1 MADHPVPIEP
11 RPGPGAPQQ
20 YVARDL
26 LQMYPHLREDHL
38 RYLEKWGLIRPM
50 PQAHA
55 DRVYRFAD
63 LRVLRHADT
72 ALAAGV
78 PFRAVLRALTA
89 EQHGQLAFDFRIEAP
104 AARVIDLGRREAPQP
119 SFLPRE
125 PGEDETTSRAEALFL
140 EAAELDARGPG
151 ARAAA
156 AEAYRR
162 ALRVDPDLVAAV
174 INLGNIHYASDEMAE
189 AQALYERALALEP
202 DAFEAHFNLGNIH
215 HDLGRFR
222 DAERCYRDALAQSP
236 AYADAHFYLAVTLEK
251 VGDSAR
257 ARVHWR
263 AYQRLA
269 PEGEWVAL
277 AREFGGEEG

>member
-1 MADHPVPIEP
+1 
-11 RPGPGAPQQ
+11 
-20 YVARDL
+20 
-26 LQMYPHLREDHL
+26 MYPHLREDHL
-38 RYLEKWGLIRPM
+38 RYLEKWGLIRPV
-50 PQAHA
+50 PQAPA
-55 DRVYRFAD
+55 GRVYPFAD

-72 ALAAGV
+72 ELAAGA
-78 PFRAVLRALTA
+78 PFRAVLRGLAA
-89 EQHGQLAFDFRIEAP
+89 EQQGQLAFDFRIEAP
-104 AARVIDLGRREAPQP
+104 RARVIDLRRREAPQP
-119 SFLPRE
+119 SLLPRE
-125 PGEDETTSRAEALFL
+125 PARDDASARAEALFL
-140 EAAELDARGPG
+140 EAAGLDERGPD

-162 ALRVDPDLVAAV
+162 ALRADPNLVAAV

-189 AQALYERALALEP
+189 AQALYERAIALEP

-222 DAERCYRDALAQSP
+222 DAERCYRDALALSP

-251 VGDSAR
+251 VGDSSR

-263 AYQRLA
+263 EYQRLA

-277 AREFGGEEG
+277 AREFGGEGG